1 MTQNNYHIRLGEIEM
16 VTYGELTSLVYVFE
30 KDREMKVRTSDLCTR
45 QQWLEAGVQ
54 EMKQIQERDAFINS
68 KSDWFGYGD
77 QASYQR
83 ACLGS
88 KWAK

>member
-1 MTQNNYHIRLGEIEM
+1 MTHNNYHIRLGEIEM
-16 VTYGELTSLVYVFE
+16 VTYGEVTSLVYVFE
-30 KDREMKVRTSDLCTR
+30 KDREIKVKNTDLCTR

-54 EMKQIQERDAFINS
+54 EMQQIQERDAFINS
-68 KSDWFGYGD
+68 KGDWFGYGD

-83 ACLGS
+83 ACLGT